1 MHFACGR
8 GWQIVFCGVGINQD
22 LPSPVGKMKA
32 IAVHVDAVADPLVAA
47 VVLRLPFVDLDFVEA
62 ARRVAHRTGKHLGA
76 FSLAANVNEAHRYAA
91 DRNARSIFENFVL
104 PHHSEPFEKGPE
116 CRHES
121 YRQETG
127 WIGVSAHMPLR
138 SGTCYFKRDERC
150 NQVSH
155 PCDVSCKGGVCEQDS
170 VFAGFFRSQ
179 ITGTAN
185 LIDAQTARGELG
197 NLATALG
204 WKFDLK
210 YLSADKTSSGA
221 FVHGEEVS
229 ALPVPA
235 VIGMVVVDAYHHFQL
250 RLAPE
255 TRAIRWRKANAG
267 IEIGQF
273 EFAVLAKQIDSGRV
287 VGIFAKVIV
296 SYKFEAGFL
305 GSGHL
310 VFRLKHHPL
319 AASTDP
325 ILFILVGAHG
335 AALSNGPGC
344 AEQRHARQSDLDS
357 HDGAARFT
365 R

>member
-1 MHFACGR
+1 MLLFLRIARRCGSLGQSFDRLNRCSRALRAVRQNSGELPQSIVPGLKLRIVGSLWGVREALADKLPDAISQAVQLRMRHVPEKVGVACCQSRRAPRLRMHFACGG

-155 PCDVSCKGGVCEQDS
+155 PTFPPLRCKLQGWGLRTGFSLCW
-170 VFAGFFRSQ
+170 VF
-179 ITGTAN
+179 
-185 LIDAQTARGELG
+185 
-197 NLATALG
+197 
-204 WKFDLK
+204 
-210 YLSADKTSSGA
+210 
-221 FVHGEEVS
+221 
-229 ALPVPA
+229 
-235 VIGMVVVDAYHHFQL
+235 
-250 RLAPE
+250 
-255 TRAIRWRKANAG
+255 
-267 IEIGQF
+267 
-273 EFAVLAKQIDSGRV
+273 
-287 VGIFAKVIV
+287 
-296 SYKFEAGFL
+296 
-305 GSGHL
+305 
-310 VFRLKHHPL
+310 
-319 AASTDP
+319 
-325 ILFILVGAHG
+325 
-335 AALSNGPGC
+335 
-344 AEQRHARQSDLDS
+344 
-357 HDGAARFT
+357 
-365 R
+365 